1 MTVKA
6 SSLRLWTALW
16 IVYLVWGST
25 YLAIRVMVRTM
36 PPLLSGGL
44 RFVLAGAILA
54 GVLAVRE
61 RSLRVRPRELGASA
75 LLGAMLL
82 TGGVGVVTVAETD
95 IASSLAAIIASSVPL
110 QVIVL
115 RSVGGDRPPL
125 STLASVA
132 VGLVGVTV
140 VVAPGGGSEA
150 TAIGLAL
157 MVFAT
162 VSWSVGS
169 FVSARAPTPRD
180 PFVATAYEMIFG
192 GAFLLLLGVAFGE
205 LGDVEAGA
213 VSGESLAAFTYL
225 VVVGSLVA
233 FSAYVWLLH
242 HAPIS
247 KVVTHQYVNPIVAVA
262 LGALVLGEELT
273 RTTILGALLIVGSV
287 FAVVRRERDA
297 PAPAAQRSRETDEPV
312 DQAA

>member
-1 MTVKA
+1 VKA

-36 PPLLSGGL
+36 PPLLAGGL
-44 RFVLAGAILA
+44 RFVLAGALLA
-54 GVLAVRE
+54 GVLALRGQ
-61 RSLRVRPRELGASA
+61 SLRARPRELGASA

-110 QVIVL
+110 QVILL
-115 RSVGGDRPPL
+115 RTAVGDRP
-125 STLASVA
+125 SRTTLASVV
-132 VGLVGVTV
+132 VGLAGVAL
-140 VVAPGGGSEA
+140 VVAPGGGAEA

-157 MVFAT
+157 MIFAT

-169 FVSARAPTPRD
+169 FVSPRLPTPRD
-180 PFVATAYEMIFG
+180 PFVATAYEMLFG
-192 GAFLLLLGVAFGE
+192 GALLLVLGAAVGE
-205 LGDVEAGA
+205 VGDVDAGA
-213 VSGESLAAFTYL
+213 LSGESLAAFAYL
-225 VVVGSLVA
+225 VVAGSLVA

-242 HAPIS
+242 NAPIS
-247 KVVTHQYVNPIVAVA
+247 KVVSHQYVNPIVAVV

-273 RTTILGALLIVGSV
+273 ATTLVGALLIVGSV
-287 FAVVRRERDA
+287 FAVVRREGAERE
-297 PAPAAQRSRETDEPV
+297 PARPERPAGEPL
-312 DQAA
+312 DRAA

>member
-1 MTVKA
+1 VKA

-36 PPLLSGGL
+36 PPLLAGGL
-44 RFVLAGAILA
+44 RFVLAGALLA
-54 GVLAVRE
+54 GVLALRGQ
-61 RSLRVRPRELGASA
+61 SLRARPRELGASA

-110 QVIVL
+110 QVILL
-115 RSVGGDRPPL
+115 RTAVGDRP
-125 STLASVA
+125 SRATLASVV
-132 VGLVGVTV
+132 VGLVGVAL
-140 VVAPGGGSEA
+140 VVAPGGGAEA

-157 MVFAT
+157 MIFAT

-169 FVSARAPTPRD
+169 FVSARLPTPRD
-180 PFVATAYEMIFG
+180 PFVATAYEMLFG
-192 GAFLLLLGVAFGE
+192 GVFLLLLGAAVGE
-205 LGDVEAGA
+205 IGDVHAGA
-213 VSGESLAAFTYL
+213 ISGESLAAFAYL
-225 VVVGSLVA
+225 VVAGSLVA

-242 HAPIS
+242 NAPIS
-247 KVVTHQYVNPIVAVA
+247 KVVSHQYVNPVVAVV

-273 RTTILGALLIVGSV
+273 ATTLAGALLIVGSV
-287 FAVVRRERDA
+287 FAVVRREGAEREPTGSERRADD
-297 PAPAAQRSRETDEPV
+297 PLDEAA
-312 DQAA
+312 